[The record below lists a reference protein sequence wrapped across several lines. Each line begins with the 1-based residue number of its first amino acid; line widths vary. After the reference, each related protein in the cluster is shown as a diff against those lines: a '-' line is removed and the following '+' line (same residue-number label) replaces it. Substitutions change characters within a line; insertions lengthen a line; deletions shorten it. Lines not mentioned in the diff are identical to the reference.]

1 MNQTW
6 KKNLRNIA
14 PYVPGEQS
22 KKKNIIKLNAN
33 ENPYPPSP
41 KAIEA
46 MKAFDCDR
54 LRQYP
59 NSSADELKIA
69 AAKHFGLKKE
79 QVFVGNGSD
88 EVIAM
93 AFLGCFNS
101 EKPILFPDIT
111 YSFYP
116 VWCSLFET
124 PYQTVPVQEDFTI
137 NPSDYF
143 VENGGIILPNPNA
156 PTSIGEGETFLRQ
169 VLDHNQDSVVI
180 IDEAYVDFGGYSA
193 LPLLKE
199 YENLLI
205 IHTFSKSRS
214 LAGIRVGM
222 ALGNETIINT
232 LEAIKNSYNSYTI
245 DSIGM
250 ALATA
255 SIGDEAYFEKT
266 TEKIMATRQRVAI
279 QLRELG
285 FSLCDSQTNFLFV
298 THPTASAKEIFQY
311 LKERDI
317 FIRHFNLPR
326 IENHL
331 RITIGTDEEM
341 DTLVAEIK
349 NYLKK

>member
-1 MNQTW
+1 MNSNW

-14 PYVPGEQS
+14 PYIPGEQS
-22 KKKNIIKLNAN
+22 RSKNIIKLNAN

-41 KAIEA
+41 EAIA
-46 MKAFDCDR
+46 ILKQFDCNT

-59 NSSADELKIA
+59 NSSADALKEA
-69 AAKHFGLKKE
+69 AAKHFGLQKE

-93 AFLGCFNS
+93 AFLGCFNNQ
-101 EKPILFPDIT
+101 KPILFPDIT

-116 VWCSLFET
+116 VWCSLFKT
-124 PYQTVPVQEDFTI
+124 PYKTIAVQEDFSI

-143 VENGGIILPNPNA
+143 VENGGILISNPNA
-156 PTSIGEGETFLRQ
+156 PTSIGEGEVFLRQ
-169 VLDHNQDSVVI
+169 ILDHNQDSVVI

-193 LPLLKE
+193 IPLLKE

-232 LEAIKNSYNSYTI
+232 LESIKNSYNSYTI
-245 DSIGM
+245 DSIAM

-255 SIGDEAYFEKT
+255 SISDENYFTKT
-266 TEKIMATRQRVAI
+266 IKKIITTRQHVSAT
-279 QLRELG
+279 LEDLG
-285 FSLCDSQTNFLFV
+285 FVVCNSQANFLFV
-298 THPTASAKEIFQY
+298 TNESIEAKKLFTY
-311 LKERDI
+311 LKEKNI
-317 FIRHFNLPR
+317 FIRHFDLPR
-326 IENHL
+326 ISNHL

-341 DTLVAEIK
+341 DAFLKEIK
-349 NYLKK
+349 NYIK